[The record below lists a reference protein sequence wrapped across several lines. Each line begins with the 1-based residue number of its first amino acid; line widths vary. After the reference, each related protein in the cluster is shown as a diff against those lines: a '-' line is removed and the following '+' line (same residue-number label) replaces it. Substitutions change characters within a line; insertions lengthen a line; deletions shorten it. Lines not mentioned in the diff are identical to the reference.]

1 MLVILMEDQ
10 LLSTAAVCKSCL
22 MADRS
27 GEPRW
32 QGGQLKCGR
41 RLALGQA
48 DCEQGATASIPVQY
62 ECQMGFRIAEV

>member
-10 LLSTAAVCKSCL
+10 LLNPAAVCKNCL

-32 QGGQLKCGR
+32 QSGQLKCGR
-41 RLALGQA
+41 RLAMGHA
-48 DCEQGATASIPVQY
+48 DCEPGVGTAMPVQY